1 MGNQANGVNFRN
13 NVYQQII
20 IDNIITCNVV
30 VLIYLLL
37 TTAYHFICVKYDAC
51 HEACNC
57 CEGAHNYVP
66 MEAEPSI
73 IRTDNMSDVE
83 MGSLS
88 FQEES
93 A

>member
-1 MGNQANGVNFRN
+1 M
-13 NVYQQII
+13 
-20 IDNIITCNVV
+20 
-30 VLIYLLL
+30 LIYLLL
-37 TTAYHFICVKYDAC
+37 TTAYHFMCVKYDAC

-57 CEGAHNYVP
+57 CEGAHNYVL

-83 MGSLS
+83 LGSLN

>member
-1 MGNQANGVNFRN
+1 M
-13 NVYQQII
+13 
-20 IDNIITCNVV
+20 
-30 VLIYLLL
+30 LIYLLL
-37 TTAYHFICVKYDAC
+37 TTAYHFMCVKYDAC

-66 MEAEPSI
+66 VEAESSI

-83 MGSLS
+83 LGSLS

>member
-1 MGNQANGVNFRN
+1 MGDHANWSKFSQKR
-13 NVYQQII
+13 QQTL
-20 IDNIITCNVV
+20 IDNIITCSVV

-37 TTAYHFICVKYDAC
+37 TTAYHFMCVKYDAC

-57 CEGAHNYVP
+57 CEGALNYVP
-66 MEAEPSI
+66 VEAEPSI

-83 MGSLS
+83 LGSLS

>member
-1 MGNQANGVNFRN
+1 MGDHANGVNFRKI
-13 NVYQQII
+13 VSKTI

-37 TTAYHFICVKYDAC
+37 TTAYHFMCVKYDAC

-73 IRTDNMSDVE
+73 IRTDNLSDVE
-83 MGSLS
+83 LGSLS

>member
-1 MGNQANGVNFRN
+1 
-13 NVYQQII
+13 
-20 IDNIITCNVV
+20 

-37 TTAYHFICVKYDAC
+37 TTAYHFMCVKYDAC

-66 MEAEPSI
+66 VEA
-73 IRTDNMSDVE
+73 DVE
-83 MGSLS
+83 LGSMS

>member
-1 MGNQANGVNFRN
+1 
-13 NVYQQII
+13 
-20 IDNIITCNVV
+20 

-37 TTAYHFICVKYDAC
+37 TTAYHCMCVKYDAC

-57 CEGAHNYVP
+57 CERAHNYVP

-73 IRTDNMSDVE
+73 IWTDNMSDVE

>member
-1 MGNQANGVNFRN
+1 
-13 NVYQQII
+13 
-20 IDNIITCNVV
+20 
-30 VLIYLLL
+30 
-37 TTAYHFICVKYDAC
+37 
-51 HEACNC
+51 
-57 CEGAHNYVP
+57 

>member
-1 MGNQANGVNFRN
+1 M
-13 NVYQQII
+13 
-20 IDNIITCNVV
+20 
-30 VLIYLLL
+30 
-37 TTAYHFICVKYDAC
+37 CVKYDAC